1 MKVLKWIF
9 IVLLALL
16 AILVIIGFSSPKEV
30 KVTTT
35 EEINLPPAKVFHFVA
50 GFVDRTAWDPWIKA
64 DTAAKFTFDIMPG
77 YVGSKYNWEGP
88 KVGKGLMIVDSIVP
102 GSYLRNSVSLM
113 PGKFIPEEWKFTPSG
128 SGTAIE
134 WTITMTSG
142 SPFGRLANK
151 AFKGIIQK
159 TMDSGKTDLKNY
171 LETHG
176 VQLSK
181 LTEIGIEEYP
191 AIEALTVSAVVT
203 MADVAAWF
211 GQSMGRLMAEQQ
223 AQNLQPQGMP
233 FARYESFDP
242 ETGKFTMIAGVPVSA
257 GGKTKGDIRLVKYG
271 AFNALK
277 GLHNGPY
284 DELSV
289 SYGALQKYALDNGLE
304 LNGVVWEYYLSDP
317 AEAADP
323 TQLLTLIAMEL
334 KTK

>member
-9 IVLLALL
+9 IVLIALL
-16 AILVIIGFSSPKEV
+16 AILVIIGFASPREL

-64 DTAAKFTFDIMPG
+64 DTAAKVTFDIVPG

-88 KVGKGLMIVDSIVP
+88 TVGKGLMIVDSVAT

-113 PGKFIPEEWKFTPSG
+113 PGKFIPEEWKFRPSD
-128 SGTAIE
+128 SGTAME

-142 SPFGRLANK
+142 SPFGRLANR

-159 TMDSGKTDLKNY
+159 TMDSGKADLKNY
-171 LETHG
+171 LETNG

-191 AIEALTVSAVVT
+191 AVEALIVSAVVT
-203 MADVAAWF
+203 MTDVAAWF

-233 FARYESFDP
+233 FARYEGLDP
-242 ETGKFTMIAGVPVSA
+242 ATGKFTMIAGVPVSA

-271 AFNALK
+271 GFTALK

-289 SYGALQKYALDNGLE
+289 SYGALQKYASDNGLE
-304 LNGVVWEYYLSDP
+304 LNGIVWEYYLTDP
-317 AEAADP
+317 AEATDP

>member
-9 IVLLALL
+9 IVLIALL
-16 AILVIIGFSSPKEV
+16 AILVIIGFASPREL

-35 EEINLPPAKVFHFVA
+35 AEINLPPAKVFHFVA

-64 DTAAKFTFDIMPG
+64 DTAAKVTFDIVPG

-88 KVGKGLMIVDSIVP
+88 TIGKGLMIVDSVAT

-113 PGKFIPEEWKFTPSG
+113 PGKFIPEEWKFTPSN
-128 SGTAIE
+128 SGTAME

-142 SPFGRLANK
+142 SPFGRLANR

-159 TMDSGKTDLKNY
+159 TMDSGKADLKNY
-171 LETHG
+171 LETNG
-176 VQLSK
+176 VLLSK

-191 AIEALTVSAVVT
+191 AVEALTVSAVMT
-203 MADVAAWF
+203 MTDVAAWF
-211 GQSMGRLMAEQQ
+211 GQSMGRLMSEQQ

-233 FARYESFDP
+233 FARYEGLDP
-242 ETGKFTMIAGVPVSA
+242 ATGKFSMIAGVPVSA
-257 GGKTKGDIRLVKYG
+257 GGKTKGDIRLTKYG
-271 AFNALK
+271 EFTALK

-289 SYGALQKYALDNGLE
+289 SYGALQKYAADNGLE
-304 LNGVVWEYYLSDP
+304 LNGIVWEYYLSDP
-317 AEAADP
+317 AEATDP
-323 TQLLTLIAMEL
+323 TQLLTMIAMEL
-334 KTK
+334 KLK